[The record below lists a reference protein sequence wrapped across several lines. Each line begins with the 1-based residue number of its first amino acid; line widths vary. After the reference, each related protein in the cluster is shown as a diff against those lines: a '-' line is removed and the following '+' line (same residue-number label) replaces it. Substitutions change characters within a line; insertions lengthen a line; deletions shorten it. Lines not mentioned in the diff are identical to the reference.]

1 MSSKKLEKKLYRPQ
15 VGVDMLRQPPPLISS
30 AARFHAASRVLLQ
43 SPSTQSPFLQLL
55 FPGVGSLAILPTSI
69 LNSVP
74 TLAGSRRA
82 IQLLPH
88 SQPSCLRGRLAATPP
103 PGARSPPGFT
113 SFRPPPKP
121 RIPPQKQAVLRSGPP
136 RRYCPPP
143 APNPGWVTVAPEGLP
158 HPPRCTGLLLS
169 WRASPVVAHPLLEF
183 PTPAASVAPRAALLN
198 SLPCLPRSR

>member
-1 MSSKKLEKKLYRPQ
+1 
-15 VGVDMLRQPPPLISS
+15 MLRQPPPPLISS

-88 SQPSCLRGRLAATPP
+88 SQPSCLTGRLAATPP
-103 PGARSPPGFT
+103 PRGSQPPGVHQLPSSAKT
-113 SFRPPPKP
+113 SHSPAKTGRLAVGSAPAILSASRPKP
-121 RIPPQKQAVLRSGPP
+121 RLGDSCSGGPAT
-136 RRYCPPP
+136 PPP
-143 APNPGWVTVAPEGLP
+143 AAQA
-158 HPPRCTGLLLS
+158 CC
-169 WRASPVVAHPLLEF
+169 SPDEPAPLL
-183 PTPAASVAPRAALLN
+183 PIRSSSSPP
-198 SLPCLPRSR
+198 LPPPWPPVLPS

>member
-15 VGVDMLRQPPPLISS
+15 VGVDMLRQPPPPLISS

-169 WRASPVVAHPLLEF
+169 
-183 PTPAASVAPRAALLN
+183 
-198 SLPCLPRSR
+198 